1 MSFDPDATRLGR
13 DHYLGSCDAC
23 VVVRCRSATALFA
36 LHHSH
41 RIAFIPIAIN
51 FGLKPYQQ
59 QRITAFTHPDIDKQG
74 SAWAINQSLIAIGSG
89 GWSGKGFKAPNTQ
102 IELGFLPA
110 TAVHNDYIFSAVA
123 EQWGFVGGILLIGGF
138 ALLLLTCLFVAFFA
152 GDQLGLLLVV
162 GVTALIFTH
171 IFQNV
176 GMTIAML
183 PITGVPLPLISYS
196 GSFVLDDHVRPGP
209 GEQRLDPSQRSRVTR
224 LISSDRPDA
233 SCWRPSCAETIYF
246 GSCLPVKSGRTDMD
260 ADYKVKLEV
269 FEGPLDLLLYLIKQ
283 DEIDIYDISLER
295 ITSQYLEYL
304 QAFKE
309 LNIELAG
316 EFIVMAANLI
326 YLKSRSLLP
335 RDQQPPEED
344 AAEDDPR
351 WELIRQLIEYK
362 KFKEAAAE
370 LNLRALEQERIF
382 IREAGSSPELQE
394 PLRLGEVGIFQL
406 ISAFQTVM
414 KRMEAR
420 QDVQEIFSE
429 RFSVSEK
436 IDSILQRVATG
447 TRFRFS
453 DLFSGAASRIEV
465 VVTFLALLEL
475 IRLKQVRALQKNV
488 FDEIEIT
495 AA

>member
-1 MSFDPDATRLGR
+1 
-13 DHYLGSCDAC
+13 
-23 VVVRCRSATALFA
+23 
-36 LHHSH
+36 
-41 RIAFIPIAIN
+41 
-51 FGLKPYQQ
+51 
-59 QRITAFTHPDIDKQG
+59 
-74 SAWAINQSLIAIGSG
+74 
-89 GWSGKGFKAPNTQ
+89 
-102 IELGFLPA
+102 
-110 TAVHNDYIFSAVA
+110 
-123 EQWGFVGGILLIGGF
+123 
-138 ALLLLTCLFVAFFA
+138 
-152 GDQLGLLLVV
+152 
-162 GVTALIFTH
+162 
-171 IFQNV
+171 
-176 GMTIAML
+176 
-183 PITGVPLPLISYS
+183 
-196 GSFVLDDHVRPGP
+196 
-209 GEQRLDPSQRSRVTR
+209 
-224 LISSDRPDA
+224 
-233 SCWRPSCAETIYF
+233 
-246 GSCLPVKSGRTDMD
+246 MD
-260 ADYKVKLEV
+260 VDYKVKLEV

-344 AAEDDPR
+344 AGEEDPR

-370 LNLRALEQERIF
+370 LNVRALEQERIF
-382 IREAGSSPELQE
+382 VREAGSPAIQE

-406 ISAFQTVM
+406 ISAFQTVI
-414 KRMEAR
+414 KRIEAR

-447 TRFRFS
+447 SRLRFS
-453 DLFSGAASRIEV
+453 DLFGAAASRIEV

-475 IRLKQVRALQKNV
+475 IRLKQVRAVQKNV
-488 FDEIEIT
+488 LEEIEI
-495 AA
+495 AAA

>member
-1 MSFDPDATRLGR
+1 
-13 DHYLGSCDAC
+13 
-23 VVVRCRSATALFA
+23 
-36 LHHSH
+36 
-41 RIAFIPIAIN
+41 
-51 FGLKPYQQ
+51 
-59 QRITAFTHPDIDKQG
+59 
-74 SAWAINQSLIAIGSG
+74 
-89 GWSGKGFKAPNTQ
+89 
-102 IELGFLPA
+102 
-110 TAVHNDYIFSAVA
+110 
-123 EQWGFVGGILLIGGF
+123 
-138 ALLLLTCLFVAFFA
+138 
-152 GDQLGLLLVV
+152 
-162 GVTALIFTH
+162 
-171 IFQNV
+171 
-176 GMTIAML
+176 
-183 PITGVPLPLISYS
+183 
-196 GSFVLDDHVRPGP
+196 
-209 GEQRLDPSQRSRVTR
+209 
-224 LISSDRPDA
+224 
-233 SCWRPSCAETIYF
+233 
-246 GSCLPVKSGRTDMD
+246 MD
-260 ADYKVKLEV
+260 VDYKVKLEV

-382 IREAGSSPELQE
+382 VRATTLTSAIQE

-406 ISAFQTVM
+406 IGAFQTVM
-414 KRMEAR
+414 KRIEAR

-436 IDSILQRVATG
+436 IDSILQRIATG
-447 TRFRFS
+447 NRLRFS
-453 DLFSGAASRIEV
+453 DLFGATASRVEV

-475 IRLKQVRALQKNV
+475 IRLRQVRAVQKNV
-488 FDEIEIT
+488 FEEIEI
-495 AA
+495 APAPA